1 MEIAFTNLPLFGG
14 LVDVQAYIVAVSTR
28 LVGIE
33 QSNLN

>member
-14 LVDVQAYIVAVSTR
+14 LVDVQTTR